1 MLVGIRA
8 ALLLASSLPIAG
20 YTVPKVA
27 ATTNPI
33 HFLVS
38 AVVHGVVEPTIPSV
52 GVSCVHDCVLKPSDI
67 AILNAA
73 DVVFY
78 VDESMEPFIRKLEST
93 SKKLVR
99 LSDEVDLLQKR
110 GLSSKRNKYAKD
122 LHIWLSPDNAKKIT
136 RKVSATLSE
145 IDPENAHMYEK
156 NALEFLKK
164 IDLLVEDVRSILEP
178 VKGVPY
184 IVAHDAYQYFDRFF
198 GLNFVA
204 SLNSKHTTVKEV
216 AFAKNA
222 AKEQG
227 VRCVFTDL
235 SSERD
240 DYTSLGTQIKVL
252 SLDPVGRQISPLE
265 KDGYCTLMRSLA
277 EGFRECLSKEKPP
290 RLE

>member
-8 ALLLASSLPIAG
+8 ALLLASALPIAG

-38 AVVHGVVEPTIPSV
+38 AVVHGVAEPTIPSV

-78 VDESMEPFIRKLEST
+78 VDESMEPFVRKLEST

-110 GLSSKRNKYAKD
+110 GLSNKRKKYAKD

-136 RKVSATLSE
+136 QKVSATLSE
-145 IDPENAHMYEK
+145 VDPDNAHMYEK
-156 NALEFLKK
+156 NALEALKK
-164 IDLLVEDVRSILEP
+164 IDLLAEDICSVLEP

-184 IVAHDAYQYFDRFF
+184 IVAHDAYQYFDQFF

-204 SLNSKHTTVKEV
+204 SLNSKHTTAREV
-216 AFAKNA
+216 AFAKTA
-222 AKEQG
+222 VKEHG
-227 VRCVFTDL
+227 VRCIFTDL

-240 DYTSLGTQIKVL
+240 DYTSLGTQIKTQL
-252 SLDPVGRQISPLE
+252 LDPVGRQISPSE
-265 KDGYCTLMRSLA
+265 EDGYCVLMRSLA
-277 EGFRECLSKEKPP
+277 KGFLDCLSQ
-290 RLE
+290 